1 MSLINKKWRYINNN
15 LIHAIW
21 DQTLAKHG
29 RNNKKETSESEKFEN
44 KHPERSS
51 RSEALPGGPGG
62 CPGKGQ
68 RRVWWGTHLTLYTLS
83 FIHYPKSVLPALL
96 ERREKLRKAAPLALD
111 TSRIMRPC
119 SLGQPQVNRKTKFG
133 SER

>member
-44 KHPERSS
+44 KHPERAS
-51 RSEALPGGPGG
+51 RSQALPHFLEDQEDVQGKNKGGFGG
-62 CPGKGQ
+62 
-68 RRVWWGTHLTLYTLS
+68 VLTSPYIPSVSYT
-83 FIHYPKSVLPALL
+83 I
-96 ERREKLRKAAPLALD
+96 
-111 TSRIMRPC
+111 TSRC
-119 SLGQPQVNRKTKFG
+119 FQPY
-133 SER
+133 